1 MSEVPTSPYIQ
12 RLRSF
17 VGHELLLIPA
27 AAALVEDDAGRLLL
41 VRQSDTG
48 QWAAVG
54 GAVDPGES
62 PEQAAVR
69 EAAEET
75 GLRITIDRLVGV
87 VGGGEFEVT
96 YPNGDRVAYIST
108 VYSAHVELGEIQVDG
123 DEVIEAGWFSLADI
137 PALDLHP
144 FTRALLFAVGYLTDA

>member
-1 MSEVPTSPYIQ
+1 MPTSPYIQ

-27 AAALVEDDAGRLLL
+27 AAALVEDDSGRLLL
-41 VRQSDTG
+41 VRRSDTH

-75 GLRITIDRLVGV
+75 GLVITIDRLVGV
-87 VGGGEFEVT
+87 VGGGEFELT

-108 VYSAHVELGEIQVDG
+108 VYSAHATSGEIRVDD
-123 DEVIEAGWFSLADI
+123 DEVIEASWFTIAEVK
-137 PALDLHP
+137 ALDLQP
-144 FTRALLFAVGYLTDA
+144 FTRALLVAVGYLPVE

>member
-1 MSEVPTSPYIQ
+1 VPTSPYIQ

-54 GAVDPGES
+54 GAIDPGES
-62 PEQAAVR
+62 PEQAAIR

-75 GLRITIDRLVGV
+75 GLQVTIDRLVGV

-108 VYSAHVELGEIQVDG
+108 VYSAHATSGEIRVDD
-123 DEVIEAGWFSLADI
+123 DEVIEASWFRIVDI
-137 PALDLHP
+137 VAMDLHP
-144 FTRALLFAVGYLTDA
+144 FTRALLVAVGYLTVP

>member
-1 MSEVPTSPYIQ
+1 VPTSPYIQ

-27 AAALVEDDAGRLLL
+27 AAALVEDASGRLLL
-41 VRQSDTG
+41 VRRSDTL

-54 GAVDPGES
+54 GAIEPGES

-75 GLRITIDRLVGV
+75 GLRVTIDRLVGV
-87 VGGGEFEVT
+87 VGGGEFEIT

-108 VYSAHVELGEIQVDG
+108 VYSARATSGEIHVDD
-123 DEVIEAGWFSLADI
+123 DEVVEASWFSVAEI
-137 PALDLHP
+137 KVLDLQP
-144 FTRALLFAVGYLTDA
+144 FTRALLFAVGYLTDD